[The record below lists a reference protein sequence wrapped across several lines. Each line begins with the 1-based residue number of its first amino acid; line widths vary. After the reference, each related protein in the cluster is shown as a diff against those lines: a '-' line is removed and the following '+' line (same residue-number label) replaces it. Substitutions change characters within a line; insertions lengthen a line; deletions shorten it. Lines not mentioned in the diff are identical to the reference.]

1 MNNQNNTNQLEK
13 PSVPPRPIKSPISS
27 NDSLDSNVVLNDQ
40 KKLLISNSSTP
51 TLRVRQNVHKKGL
64 LNNLV
69 TSVTGMFNP
78 ETELARPTIST
89 PFNPVHITHVGY
101 DEEVGEFTGL
111 PDQWTNMIKE
121 SGISKQDQAKNP
133 QAILDVIGFME
144 DNQQVNDTDRAFSKF
159 TNFDAV
165 YVDQLNQ
172 DSRKFSV
179 ESSNGLLADA
189 VAKISPKV
197 SPVLPKRPMSPAKP
211 PRRVSE
217 SIARID
223 TVSSNSSSNLSE
235 PVPVDSTAVSLPHAI
250 SQQPPPILPPSITP
264 PVAPKPS
271 IPSQS
276 TKPGFLSPGTA
287 KDIPQSTT
295 KPVIPVVAPSV
306 PPKPNLNRK
315 ESNVDINRK
324 PELPSKPI
332 LNPKPSI
339 TDMNGKPEIPAK
351 PIRPDVTS
359 KPEIPAKPKVPSRPS
374 VPSRPLHTLGV
385 TSVEVKPLQS
395 TPLINV
401 NAPPPIPAKAQ
412 LPPKPAKAAVQQPVR
427 RRPKATVTTE
437 DVILRLKDMCNSQ
450 DPNRLYRNFVKIGQ
464 GASGRVCV
472 AKSVLNGS
480 IVAIK
485 QMNLDEQVKKDLII
499 NEILVMASAQH
510 RNIVVME
517 YMEGGTLTDCVTT
530 NYMTEEQIAIVSDF
544 GFCAQLSD
552 GQTKRTT
559 MVGTPYWMAPEVV
572 TRKEYGPKIDIWSLG
587 IMAIEMLEG
596 EPPYLNENPLRALY
610 LIATNGTPNLQD
622 PSQSTD
628 IFKSFLHV
636 TLQTDPTLRSST
648 DEVLNVCPL
657 LNINLVASLH
667 FTIKTYSVFDSVD

>member
-1 MNNQNNTNQLEK
+1 
-13 PSVPPRPIKSPISS
+13 
-27 NDSLDSNVVLNDQ
+27 
-40 KKLLISNSSTP
+40 
-51 TLRVRQNVHKKGL
+51 
-64 LNNLV
+64 
-69 TSVTGMFNP
+69 MFNP

-235 PVPVDSTAVSLPHAI
+235 PVPVDSTAVSIPVLPHAI
-250 SQQPPPILPPSITP
+250 SQQPPPILPPSINILPKQTAP

-412 LPPKPAKAAVQQPVR
+412 LPPKPAKATVQQPVR

-480 IVAIK
+480 TVAIK

-510 RNIVVME
+510 RNIVNYIDSFIVTNELWVVME

-530 NYMTEEQIAIVSDF
+530 NYMTEEQIAIVCREVLNGLSHLHSRSVIHRDIKSDNVLMGLDGQIKLTDF

-648 DEVLNVCPL
+648 DEVLNHPFILQSKPIRYLIPL
-657 LNINLVASLH
+657 
-667 FTIKTYSVFDSVD
+667 IKATKSAKK